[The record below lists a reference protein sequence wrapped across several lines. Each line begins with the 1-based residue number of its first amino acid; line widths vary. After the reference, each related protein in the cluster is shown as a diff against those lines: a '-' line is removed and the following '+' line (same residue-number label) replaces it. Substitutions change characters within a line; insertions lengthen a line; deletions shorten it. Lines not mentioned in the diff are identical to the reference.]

1 MTQITEVTAATR
13 AVTVSMEFLV
23 TRKQDGV
30 PRGVHLALKES
41 TVTKVNTKI
50 SLRTRV
56 HVYIVRILTNCFK
69 NVIHVIN

>member
-41 TVTKVNTKI
+41 TVTKVNNKI
-50 SLRTRV
+50 SL
-56 HVYIVRILTNCFK
+56 
-69 NVIHVIN
+69 